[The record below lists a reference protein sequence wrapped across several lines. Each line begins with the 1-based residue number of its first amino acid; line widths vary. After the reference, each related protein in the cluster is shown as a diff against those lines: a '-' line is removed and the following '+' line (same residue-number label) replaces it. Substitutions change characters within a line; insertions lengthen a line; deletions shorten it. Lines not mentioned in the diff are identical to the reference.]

1 MASSIS
7 GLTIR
12 TELMPLVFSI
22 VIVLAVNLLTAAFQ
36 SWHADTENPVNSIK
50 NE

>member
-1 MASSIS
+1 
-7 GLTIR
+7 
-12 TELMPLVFSI
+12 MPLLFSI

-36 SWHADTENPVNSIK
+36 SWHAANENPVSSIK